1 MRYLGHVARERL
13 PVAYAAADAVV
24 VPSLSTRRFLEP
36 WGLVTNEAMHAGTPV
51 IASAAVGAVAGGL
64 VVHGATG
71 MVTRAGDVK
80 ELASAIATLLG
91 DAELRDRLSRLGRER
106 SRRLSPTRRPRTP
119 SVRRSQSVGAVR

>member
-1 MRYLGHVARERL
+1 
-13 PVAYAAADAVV
+13 
-24 VPSLSTRRFLEP
+24 
-36 WGLVTNEAMHAGTPV
+36 MHAGTPV

-91 DAELRDRLSRLGRER
+91 DAELRDRLSRLGREQIADY
-106 SRRLSPTRRPRTP
+106 SYEAAADAFGTALE
-119 SVRRSQSVGAVR
+119 SVGALR